1 MSTDGSDAP
10 ETPLEP
16 VMEDIRR
23 EIVRWAVEQDMDDHR
38 DVYDALADE

>member
-1 MSTDGSDAP
+1 MSTDDAESTGP
-10 ETPLEP
+10 PIDA

-23 EIVRWAVEQDMDDHR
+23 EIVRRAVDQDMDDHR